1 MRTFWFLIY
10 CLSYSKSGKRHNCQ
24 QTFNSTTIYILVI
37 FFYFSHIKKIT
48 PLNILLNIL
57 SKTWFCG
64 MVSLMVAHPSIREN
78 QSFIIN
84 TQTQRF
90 LPHYSITVD
99 VQDLNE
105 YSVEAGVFMLY
116 TLKVNN
122 DSITEN
128 LCSIFLV
135 TIVCKCMSLF
145 LVSVFQYIF
154 VLSS

>member
-1 MRTFWFLIY
+1 
-10 CLSYSKSGKRHNCQ
+10 
-24 QTFNSTTIYILVI
+24 
-37 FFYFSHIKKIT
+37 
-48 PLNILLNIL
+48 
-57 SKTWFCG
+57 